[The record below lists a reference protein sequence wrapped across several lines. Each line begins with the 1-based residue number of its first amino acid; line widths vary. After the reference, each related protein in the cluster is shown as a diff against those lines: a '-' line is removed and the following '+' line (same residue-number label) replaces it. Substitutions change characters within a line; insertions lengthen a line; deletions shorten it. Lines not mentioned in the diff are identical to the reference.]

1 MFLGTPHRGSPGFAN
16 LGQTLRGIASG
27 LLHVDSNSAI
37 LRTLGVD
44 SPELE
49 LGLEEFI
56 PLWNKYKFRVKTF
69 QEALPLTGSR

>member
-1 MFLGTPHRGSPGFAN
+1 M
-16 LGQTLRGIASG
+16 
-27 LLHVDSNSAI
+27 DSNNAI
-37 LRTLGVD
+37 LRALGVD

-69 QEALPLTGSR
+69 QESLPLMGVKIGRLNDLVLSRSGFRFHLAR